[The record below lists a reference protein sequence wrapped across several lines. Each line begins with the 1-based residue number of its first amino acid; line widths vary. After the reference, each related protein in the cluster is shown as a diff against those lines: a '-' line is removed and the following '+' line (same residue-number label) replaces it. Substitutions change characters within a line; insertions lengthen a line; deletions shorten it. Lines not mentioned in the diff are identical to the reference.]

1 MLDLNRELENWRKQF
16 ARNNAAQGNELDK
29 LESRLLESYHALVQD
44 GLSEQAA
51 FAVAA
56 KRMGTPMQRVG
67 KHEFYLGLGSSLT
80 WRAFGGI
87 PFIAPT
93 LMVLDMLATNTILS
107 THSGLVN
114 QAIGL
119 NSLWGTW
126 LIGLVVSYL
135 VALVCW
141 KPALVF
147 LRKRGWLNGGDI
159 HSIGLM
165 TALAACTTMLV
176 TGYLPTNQKLSDV
189 VASSEALLYWV
200 FIIQNAMLSVLLFW
214 GLPRQLAVDQISQW
228 DA

>member
-16 ARNNAAQGNELDK
+16 ARNGTVQGNELDK
-29 LESRLLESYHALVQD
+29 LESRLLELHDALVQD

-56 KRMGTPMQRVG
+56 ERLGTPLQLVG
-67 KHEFYLGLGSSLT
+67 KHDFYLGLKSSLT

-93 LMVLDMLATNTILS
+93 LMVLDMLATNMILS

-114 QAIGL
+114 QSIGI
-119 NSLWGTW
+119 NSLWVTW

-141 KPALVF
+141 KPALVC